1 MKKTKLQRI
10 KELQGVVLAIEMDLK
25 LLDDDLDTVTKH
37 ITYLKRLENDLIYN
51 INLHR
56 SDQVI
61 SVVTEYKK
69 SLNELDLVRQEMSK
83 QKSKIAVIK
92 NRIDRKMKAYDYY
105 MQQFDQEFNRLNS
118 EPVIL
123 LFRRNSDGK

>member
-1 MKKTKLQRI
+1 M
-10 KELQGVVLAIEMDLK
+10 QGVVLAIEMDLK